1 MQIKIKDQLLELN
14 NAEVRLAKKHFSRLL
29 EEIHILSK
37 ESGRPSYYYTFLI
50 ISYVL
55 SQDLLDMC
63 DEEML
68 KLFFKAAKE

>member
-14 NAEVRLAKKHFSRLL
+14 NTEVRLAKKHFSRLL

-37 ESGRPSYYYTFLI
+37 ESGRPSYYYTFVI

-63 DEEML
+63 DDDML
-68 KLFFKAAKE
+68 KMLFKAVRK